1 MAGPKFDFTINLG
14 HVLTFG
20 GLIVTMSIGW
30 ASFDGR
36 LRAVERTLE
45 TATATLVE
53 QVRQGS
59 MIMALDQ
66 RMQRVERIVD
76 NRP

>member
-1 MAGPKFDFTINLG
+1 MTGPRFDFTINLG
-14 HVLTFG
+14 HVITFG
-20 GLIVTMSIGW
+20 GLIVTMSMGW
-30 ASFDGR
+30 AAFDGR

-59 MIMALDQ
+59 MITALDQ

-76 NRP
+76 AR

>member
-1 MAGPKFDFTINLG
+1 MPTPRFDLTINLG
-14 HVLTFG
+14 HVITFG
-20 GLIVTMSIGW
+20 GLLVTMAVGW

-53 QVRQGS
+53 QVRQG
-59 MIMALDQ
+59 AQLAAVTDRVTRLE
-66 RMQRVERIVD
+66 RMTEAQ
-76 NRP
+76 P

>member
-1 MAGPKFDFTINLG
+1 MPSPKLDLTINLG
-14 HVLTFG
+14 HVITFG
-20 GLIVTMSIGW
+20 GLLITMAVGW

-53 QVRQGS
+53 QVRQG
-59 MIMALDQ
+59 AQLAAVTD
-66 RMQRVERIVD
+66 RVTRLERIAEE
-76 NRP
+76 RP

>member
-1 MAGPKFDFTINLG
+1 MPTPRFDLTINLG

-20 GLIVTMSIGW
+20 GLLVTMAVGW
-30 ASFDGR
+30 ATFDGR

-53 QVRQGS
+53 QVRQGAQLAAVS
-59 MIMALDQ
+59 D
-66 RMQRVERIVD
+66 RVTRLERVAEA
-76 NRP
+76 R